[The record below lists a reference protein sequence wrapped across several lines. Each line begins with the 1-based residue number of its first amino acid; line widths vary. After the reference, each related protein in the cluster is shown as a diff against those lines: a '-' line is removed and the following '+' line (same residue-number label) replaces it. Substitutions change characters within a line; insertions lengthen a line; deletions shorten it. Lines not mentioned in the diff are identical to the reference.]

1 MTTDNMQE
9 ILNNTPFLFRPQL
22 TIPTDINFGL
32 EIEIEDID
40 HDLVVK
46 QVQEEFGPRF
56 KVKKDVSLR
65 KDYNAEIITPVLRNT
80 KDTWIMLKKLGIL
93 IERLQPHYDN
103 CSFQINYDASLL
115 PTIDD
120 KVRFLKLFAVYEDII
135 YRFSKGEDEYYR
147 ITLSEYAAPVIP
159 VIKEYKDKS
168 TDEYLVDEF
177 TSIKGSGVN
186 FKKRINDL
194 IEFRTPNGTHNIL
207 LWQNYITTFYY
218 LLKLAT
224 NPNIDKEALDKYID
238 DFNQLYVL
246 DLYEIEDIEKA
257 LELSNML
264 FTNELDKRYFMKQ
277 YIGLQK

>member
-1 MTTDNMQE
+1 MTKSE
-9 ILNNTPFLFRPQL
+9 LKETPFSYRPIL

-40 HDLVVK
+40 HDLIVK
-46 QVQEEFGPRF
+46 QVQEEFGTSF

-65 KDYNAEIITPVLRNT
+65 KDYNAEIITPVLQNT
-80 KDTWIMLKKLGIL
+80 RKTWEMLKKLTDL
-93 IERLQPHYDN
+93 IKTLNPTYDN

-135 YRFSKGEDEYYR
+135 YRFSKGEDEEYR
-147 ITLSEYAAPVIP
+147 ITMSEYAAPIMP
-159 VIKEYKDKS
+159 VIKEYKDKAD
-168 TDEYLVDEF
+168 DEYLVEEF

-186 FKKRINDL
+186 FKKRIKDL
-194 IEFRTPNGTHNIL
+194 IEFRTPNGTHNIV

-224 NPNIDKEALDKYID
+224 NPNVDKKELDKYID
-238 DFNQLYVL
+238 EFNQLYIL
-246 DLYEIEDIEKA
+246 EFYEQENIPKA

-264 FTNELDKRYFMKQ
+264 FINEKDKINFMKQ
-277 YIGLQK
+277 YTGIQK